1 LPGGLGG
8 SARPVVRE
16 RARLIGDG
24 IEKPANAR
32 ALMDAAAMFAVPAAF
47 RDTHSL
53 AKSWSTELGGG
64 ILPIVETTELLSE
77 LLPILAIE
85 NAPGSTS
92 VYDSSLPKGSPSIV
106 VGNERRGIR
115 GDVMRAASACVDI
128 PMPGRGLNTLNVAS
142 AAAVALFYL
151 LALDRRP
158 MRKVARPEQRR
169 PGLLLLGPSDHVEAG
184 SVLRSA
190 AAFGWRAVGL
200 DDSEVVWFG
209 VPRAVRTEGRAA
221 ARSNRNAIRVL
232 PMRAE
237 GPLGFAR
244 VVIAG
249 VEVDGPLLHRVD
261 LAGGRNTLL
270 VLPDEGHERRD
281 AWRTVAPKVEFAR
294 VALPA
299 EHFPYR
305 YRLVAS
311 IVLAE
316 AARQVGRAVAGEPI
330 RRPRRGLT
338 YESALAVDATAEA
351 DVVLPDELRAY

>member
-1 LPGGLGG
+1 
-8 SARPVVRE
+8 
-16 RARLIGDG
+16 
-24 IEKPANAR
+24 
-32 ALMDAAAMFAVPAAF
+32 MDAAAMFAVPAMF

-53 AKSWSTELGGG
+53 AESWSTDLGGG
-64 ILPIVETTELLSE
+64 HLPLVEATALLRE
-77 LLPILAIE
+77 LLPIIAIE
-85 NAPGSTS
+85 NAPGSSS
-92 VYDSSLPKGSPSIV
+92 VYDASLPQGYPSIV

-115 GDVMRAASACVDI
+115 GDVLRAASACVDI
-128 PMPGRGLNTLNVAS
+128 PMPGHGINTLNVAS

-151 LALDRRP
+151 LASERRP

-169 PGLLLLGPSDHVEAG
+169 PGLLLVAPSDHVEAG

-200 DDSEVVWFG
+200 DDSKLVWFG

-221 ARSNRNAIRVL
+221 ARSHRNAIRVL

-244 VVIAG
+244 VVVAG
-249 VEVDGPLLHRVD
+249 AAVDGPLLHRVD
-261 LAGGRNTLL
+261 LAAGRNTAL
-270 VLPDEGHERRD
+270 VIPDEGLERRD
-281 AWRTVAPKVEFAR
+281 EWRSLAPKVEFAR

-299 EHFPYR
+299 ENFPYR
-305 YRLVAS
+305 FRLVAS

-316 AARQVGRAVAGEPI
+316 AARQIGRAAAAEPI

-338 YESALAVDATAEA
+338 YESALTAAATAEA
-351 DVVLPDELRAY
+351 DVVLPKDLREY

>member
-1 LPGGLGG
+1 
-8 SARPVVRE
+8 VRE

-47 RDTHSL
+47 RDSHSL
-53 AKSWSTELGGG
+53 AESWSTELGRG

-92 VYDSSLPKGSPSIV
+92 VYGSSLPKGSPSIV

-115 GDVMRAASACVDI
+115 GDVLRAASECVDI
-128 PMPGRGLNTLNVAS
+128 PMPGRAINTLNVAS

-151 LALDRRP
+151 LASEHRP
-158 MRKVARPEQRR
+158 MRQAPRPEQRR
-169 PGLLLLGPSDHVEAG
+169 PGLLLVAPADHVEAG

-200 DDSEVVWFG
+200 DDSERVWFG

-221 ARSNRNAIRVL
+221 ARSHRNAIRVL

-244 VVIAG
+244 VVVAG
-249 VEVDGPLLHRVD
+249 AEVDGPLLHRVD
-261 LAGGRNTLL
+261 LAGGRKTLL
-270 VLPDEGHERRD
+270 VLPDEEHKRGVD
-281 AWRTVAPKVEFAR
+281 WRSLAPKVEFAR

-299 EHFPYR
+299 KDFPYR
-305 YRLVAS
+305 YRLIAS

-316 AARQVGRAVAGEPI
+316 AARQIGRAMAAEPTPL
-330 RRPRRGLT
+330 PRRGLT
-338 YESALAVDATAEA
+338 YESALTLTASAEA
-351 DVVLPDELRAY
+351 DIVPLEDLKEY

>member
-1 LPGGLGG
+1 
-8 SARPVVRE
+8 
-16 RARLIGDG
+16 
-24 IEKPANAR
+24 
-32 ALMDAAAMFAVPAAF
+32 MDAAAMFAVPAAF

-64 ILPIVETTELLSE
+64 ILPIVETMELLSE

-151 LALDRRP
+151 LASERRH
-158 MRKVARPEQRR
+158 MRKVPRPELRR
-169 PGLLLLGPSDHVEAG
+169 PSLLLVAPADHVEAG

-200 DDSEVVWFG
+200 DDRARVWFG
-209 VPRAVRTEGRAA
+209 VPRATRTEGRAA
-221 ARSNRNAIRVL
+221 ARSHRNAIRVL
-232 PMRAE
+232 PMRAD

-244 VVIAG
+244 VVVAG
-249 VEVDGPLLHRVD
+249 LGVDGPLFHRVD

-270 VLPDEGHERRD
+270 VLPDEEHERGVD
-281 AWRTVAPKVEFAR
+281 WRSLAPKVEFAR

-299 EHFPYR
+299 EDFPYR

-316 AARQVGRAVAGEPI
+316 TARQIGRAVAAEPI

-338 YESALAVDATAEA
+338 YESALNLAAGAEA
-351 DVVLPDELRAY
+351 DIVLADNLRAY

>member
-1 LPGGLGG
+1 MT
-8 SARPVVRE
+8 E

-24 IEKPANAR
+24 IENPANAR
-32 ALMDAAAMFAVPAAF
+32 ALMDAAAMFAVSAMF

-53 AKSWSTELGGG
+53 AESWSADLGGG
-64 ILPIVETTELLSE
+64 HLPIVEATELLSE
-77 LLPILAIE
+77 LLPIVAIE
-85 NAPGSTS
+85 NAPESSS
-92 VYDSSLPKGSPSIV
+92 VYDASLPEGCPSIV

-115 GDVMRAASACVDI
+115 GDVLRAASACVDI
-128 PMPGRGLNTLNVAS
+128 PMPGRGINTLNVAS

-151 LALDRRP
+151 LASAHQP
-158 MRKVARPEQRR
+158 MRQARRPEQRR
-169 PGLLLLGPSDHVEAG
+169 PGLLLVAPADHVEAG

-200 DDSEVVWFG
+200 DDSERVWFG
-209 VPRAVRTEGRAA
+209 VPRAARTEGRAA
-221 ARSNRNAIRVL
+221 ARSHRNAARVL

-244 VVIAG
+244 VVVAG
-249 VEVDGPLLHRVD
+249 AEVDGPLIHRVD

-270 VLPDEGHERRD
+270 VLPDEGQERRD
-281 AWRTVAPKVEFAR
+281 EWRTLAPKVEFAR

-316 AARQVGRAVAGEPI
+316 AARQIGRAVAAEPT

-338 YESALAVDATAEA
+338 YESALTVAATAEA
-351 DVVLPDELRAY
+351 DIVLPKDLREY

>member
-1 LPGGLGG
+1 
-8 SARPVVRE
+8 VTE

-24 IEKPANAR
+24 IENPANAR
-32 ALMDAAAMFAVPAAF
+32 ALMDAAAMFGLPAAF
-47 RDTHSL
+47 RDSHSL
-53 AKSWSTELGGG
+53 AESWSNELGRD
-64 ILPIVETTELLSE
+64 ILPIVETTKLLSE

-128 PMPGRGLNTLNVAS
+128 PMPGRAINTLNVAS

-151 LALDRRP
+151 LASEHRP
-158 MRKVARPEQRR
+158 MRQAPRPEHRR
-169 PGLLLLGPSDHVEAG
+169 PGLLLVAPADHVEAG

-200 DDSEVVWFG
+200 DDSERVWFG

-221 ARSNRNAIRVL
+221 ARSHRNAIRVL

-244 VVIAG
+244 VVVAG
-249 VEVDGPLLHRVD
+249 LEVDGPLLHRVD
-261 LAGGRNTLL
+261 LAAGRNTVL
-270 VLPDEGHERRD
+270 VIPDEGHERRD
-281 AWRTVAPKVEFAR
+281 EWRSLAPKVEFAR
-294 VALPA
+294 VALPV
-299 EHFPYR
+299 EDFPYR
-305 YRLVAS
+305 YRLIAS

-316 AARQVGRAVAGEPI
+316 VARQIGRAVAAEPT

-338 YESALAVDATAEA
+338 YESALTGAATAEA
-351 DVVLPDELRAY
+351 DVVLPEDLREY

>member
-1 LPGGLGG
+1 MT
-8 SARPVVRE
+8 E

-24 IEKPANAR
+24 IENPANAR

-47 RDTHSL
+47 RDTNSL
-53 AKSWSTELGGG
+53 ADSWSTELGGG
-64 ILPIVETTELLSE
+64 ILPIVETTELLGG
-77 LLPILAIE
+77 LLPIVAIE
-85 NAPGSTS
+85 NGPRSTS
-92 VYDSSLPKGSPSIV
+92 VYDSSLPTGSPSIV

-115 GDVMRAASACVDI
+115 GDVMRAALACVDI

-151 LALDRRP
+151 LASERRP
-158 MRKVARPEQRR
+158 MRKVPRPEQRR
-169 PGLLLLGPSDHVEAG
+169 PGLLLVAPADHVEAG

-200 DDSEVVWFG
+200 DDSERVWFG

-221 ARSNRNAIRVL
+221 ARSHRNAVRVL
-232 PMRAE
+232 PMRTE

-244 VVIAG
+244 VVVAG
-249 VEVDGPLLHRVD
+249 AEVDGPLLHRVD

-270 VLPDEGHERRD
+270 VLPDEELERGVE
-281 AWRTVAPKVEFAR
+281 WRSLALKVEFAR

-299 EHFPYR
+299 KKFPYR

-316 AARQVGRAVAGEPI
+316 AARQIGRAVAAEPI
-330 RRPRRGLT
+330 RRLRRGLT
-338 YESALAVDATAEA
+338 YESALTVAATADA
-351 DVVLPDELRAY
+351 DIVLTDELRAF